1 LGIRLRRSLL
11 CSGIAGA
18 AGVPGIGVAVATP
31 AVDPM
36 ATSSSVDKEKV
47 SASEFAIFASGALR
61 DFEFLSLRL
70 VF

>member
-36 ATSSSVDKEKV
+36 ATSSSVDKEV
-47 SASEFAIFASGALR
+47 SAFASGALR
-61 DFEFLSLRL
+61 VFEFLSLRL